1 MMPSRIKTLAV
12 PKPQNPMGI
21 WLKLRNLSLS
31 LARRTHA
38 RCVSFV
44 NVSGEYWNHNAR
56 FCVGARAVPLLK
68 PANRLLGIFA
78 KLFAIARA
86 GIVPGYPLQ
95 LRNGACGFE
104 RDERF
109 DGSVAD
115 IGVGVFE
122 MYY

>member
-1 MMPSRIKTLAV
+1 MRCREKAGSEFPIRKAAKAGKQQNSQSTNVDWLMIQDSALVALKSPQPGRFFLAGR
-12 PKPQNPMGI
+12 P
-21 WLKLRNLSLS
+21 
-31 LARRTHA
+31 
-38 RCVSFV
+38 
-44 NVSGEYWNHNAR
+44 
-56 FCVGARAVPLLK
+56 PLLK

-86 GIVPGYPLQ
+86 GIVLGYPLQ